1 MGQRSFTLIE
11 YVKRGTP
18 LIHLGHK
25 EPNPGTMLLPE
36 SSPFAAMY
44 ACLAPQREILSRP
57 IKFRIRLNPN
67 RLSQREVGEMLASLC
82 HSATLSFQPS
92 GIPAPLQ
99 WSNGL
104 AKLSFSD
111 LQFSGW
117 AHLPHHTVDL
127 RKSIGEVGD
136 DHAS

>member
-1 MGQRSFTLIE
+1 MGQRTFTLVE

-18 LIHLGHK
+18 LIHIGYK
-25 EPNPGTMLLPE
+25 EPNPGTILIPE

-44 ACLAPQREILSRP
+44 ACLAPQAGILSSP
-57 IKFRIRLNPN
+57 IKFSIRLNPDQ
-67 RLSQREVGEMLASLC
+67 LSNREVGEMLTSLC

-92 GIPAPLQ
+92 GVPAPLQ

-127 RKSIGEVGD
+127 R
-136 DHAS
+136 